1 MRVLNELGADLT
13 DGIAVT
19 PVFAAKKQEAL
30 KVAKVLF
37 TCHRVIV
44 VLKEGEPPGEITNY
58 IFPRHS
64 PFDPKILFFALV
76 NSCCVR

>member
-30 KVAKVLF
+30 KVAKVLSLA
-37 TCHRVIV
+37 T
-44 VLKEGEPPGEITNY
+44 
-58 IFPRHS
+58 
-64 PFDPKILFFALV
+64 
-76 NSCCVR
+76 